1 MVSKT
6 KNFSWFFAVFAASVC
21 AHSYAAMPVNPRAT
35 DSDVSARQSLSGDV
49 SSRRAVANP
58 TRIRAIGPT
67 RVNSNGGRSATTITA
82 VRVADTPNLRA
93 GSATRSALP
102 VARARSARTATAS
115 MPTNAR
121 IGKKTVSGMAGIA
134 RSASAARATAVFN
147 DVSKIGSGYAACRES
162 YSTCMDQM
170 CANANDTYRRCFC
183 SDRFVKF
190 REIEDSLDQA
200 MIMLQDF
207 QDNNLNAVDKTAAE
221 VEAMYSATVG
231 ELAIKRDTSAAA
243 KTLDA
248 ISDLLSGKSNT
259 TYSGTGNSIGILD
272 LNFSTDLDDIWSND
286 VSSIFSSTTSD
297 ISSLEG
303 SALFNAAQRQCV
315 NLSAEMCSSNSVATM
330 ARSSYNILI
339 TQDCNTYE
347 KTLNKKRETVA
358 SAVRMAEKYLR
369 EARLEEYRAHNSADV
384 NECIANVRNAILAD
398 TACGANYKRCLDPT
412 GAYINGATGDAIYSP
427 RLFQLEQ
434 TIALD
439 GVTTNG
445 DVVTDIIGQNPTYSN
460 FLETYRKY
468 AAGALD
474 TCRDIADFVWTEFKR
489 NAIIE
494 IAQAQTEKIEE
505 VKSSCVNVISECYDT
520 QTNAL
525 KNVDKNTATT
535 AAALARYAAGDMCRE
550 RVVACATLWGNREQ
564 NSAEGCK
571 FDSRGHLTNSG
582 ANCGLTSLLNYVSA
596 VDSLSVA
603 EKCIAALDEYVQE
616 LCTPDSTYS
625 YPYKCRRLS
634 KNELTTNIQ
643 NFAASNC
650 ADPANGGVGGYTS
663 LPDTVISRVD
673 WLIRD
678 VDDAMSGA
686 LADVC
691 TGLGGMWAH
700 ADTRNTD
707 GSELLLAF
715 YDTAFGGNTPPTGGD
730 GGTST
735 DRADGSEWGYCFRS
749 SAKLACEYYQ
759 DIWGTTENP
768 VTRWDE
774 ANRMCIFNDSW
785 YEHKCAELGTGYY
798 LDGVCYISSSGN

>member
-35 DSDVSARQSLSGDV
+35 DSDSSARMTAVGDV
-49 SSRRAVANP
+49 ASRRAVANP

-82 VRVADTPNLRA
+82 VRVAETPTVRA

-102 VARARSARTATAS
+102 VARARGARAATPSGA
-115 MPTNAR
+115 TNAR
-121 IGKKTVSGMAGIA
+121 VGKKTVSGMAGIA

-183 SDRFVKF
+183 SDRFIKF
-190 REIEDSLDQA
+190 REIENSLDQA

-243 KTLDA
+243 KALDA
-248 ISDLLSGKSNT
+248 ISDLLSGKSTT
-259 TYSGTGNSIGILD
+259 TYAGTGNSIGILD

-286 VSSIFSSTTSD
+286 VSSIFSSSSSD
-297 ISSLEG
+297 ISNLEG
-303 SALFNAAQRQCV
+303 SALFNAAQRQCA
-315 NLSAEMCSSNSVATM
+315 NLSAETCSSSAVATM

-384 NECIANVRNAILAD
+384 NECIANVRSAILAD

-412 GAYINGATGDAIYSP
+412 GAYINGATGEAIYSP

-445 DVVTDIIGQNPTYSN
+445 DIVTDIIGQNPTYSN

-564 NSAEGCK
+564 TSQCS

-582 ANCGLTSLLNYVSA
+582 ANCGLTSLLNYVDT

-625 YPYKCRRLS
+625 YPYNCRRLS
-634 KNELTTNIQ
+634 GDELTTNIQ

-650 ADPANGGVGGYTS
+650 ADPGADGYGSGNYNS
-663 LPDTVISRVD
+663 LPDTVRARVN
-673 WLIRD
+673 WLIAD
-678 VDDAMSGA
+678 VNDAMSGA

-691 TGLGGMWAH
+691 TELGGMWSH
-700 ADTRNTD
+700 ADTRSSD
-707 GSELLLAF
+707 GSELLLSF
-715 YDTAFGGNTPPTGGD
+715 YDTAFGGNTPSVVGE
-730 GGTST
+730 TST
-735 DRADGSEWGYCFRS
+735 NRADGHEWGYCYKNNP
-749 SAKLACEYYQ
+749 KLACEYYQ
-759 DIWGTTENP
+759 DLWGTDGDP
-768 VTRWDE
+768 ATRWDD
-774 ANRMCIFNDSW
+774 ANRMCIFFDPW

-798 LDGVCYISSSGN
+798 LDGVCYISSSGS